1 MKITL
6 KIYPEANLAI
16 YTCTGIFQFEE
27 WMAVSEDYLDS
38 QTTFQINDIRR
49 IDFSRVTPDLLKA
62 VVLTTKQHS
71 SPDAPIRGK
80 TAFIIN
86 QDFHNYDLFNTFM
99 LWVHTLE
106 LNRDFALHFSTA
118 KALEWFG
125 LDPAVTPVN
134 ARGQSVLGQIPGDSQ

>member
-1 MKITL
+1 MAITL
-6 KIYPEANLAI
+6 KIYPEANLAV
-16 YTCTGIFQFEE
+16 YTCTGIFEFEE
-27 WMAVSEDYLDS
+27 WMAVSEGYLDS
-38 QTTFQINDIRR
+38 QTAFQINDIRR

-71 SPDAPIRGK
+71 SPDTSIRGK

-86 QDFHNYDLFNTFM
+86 PDFHNYDLFNTFM

-125 LDPAVTPVN
+125 LDPEVMPDKSQ
-134 ARGQSVLGQIPGDSQ
+134 GQSAIRHISDDS